1 MREVIVELEY
11 MIENVIGAKIIE
23 DKQRMMYKGTPKK
36 W

>member
-11 MIENVIGAKIIE
+11 LIENVIGAKRIE
-23 DKQRMMYKGTPKK
+23 DKKMDVLKGTPKK